1 MIDYQKQPVKS
12 IDIWQF
18 DIEPKQKSEP
28 FLRQVLLHY
37 IPNAELVI
45 ERDKFGK
52 PYLRDFPAWQFNL
65 SHSSEKLLI
74 AVSFGKPVGID
85 VERVKSRHSLSN
97 LIKKCF
103 APSEQDYFFALPE
116 NEKISVFYD
125 FWTRKEAVV
134 KGIGR
139 GIVLGLN
146 RCEIDVTQPDVFL
159 HLPVTEQWYTKKII
173 ISSDYCAA
181 IAILWEN
188 ANVNLIENCK

>member
-1 MIDYQKQPVKS
+1 
-12 IDIWQF
+12 
-18 DIEPKQKSEP
+18 
-28 FLRQVLLHY
+28 
-37 IPNAELVI
+37 
-45 ERDKFGK
+45 
-52 PYLRDFPAWQFNL
+52 
-65 SHSSEKLLI
+65 
-74 AVSFGKPVGID
+74 
-85 VERVKSRHSLSN
+85 
-97 LIKKCF
+97 
-103 APSEQDYFFALPE
+103 LPE